1 MITDEASKA
10 GVTWENNKLIVP
22 NGTVLTQPLTFNST
36 GDQNVSIEIGE
47 NAELT
52 IIEMLTSDNS
62 VNLSESI
69 KLSKE
74 SKVHLI
80 SVATDNNVNVKRKVI
95 LVGEKAEYK
104 EHNVFYGIGLQAFDI
119 NTEVINAAP
128 KTKATVLMHGVL
140 DGAAVS
146 KCIGNMK
153 IPKGSFKAES
163 RLSQHV
169 LLLSNDAK
177 ADNFPYL
184 EIEEN
189 DVKASHAA
197 TVRPVDSESLFY
209 LRSRGLSEEEARKS
223 LVLAFLTPFLSS
235 LPESILEN
243 IEKKWS
249 NVTANRV

>member
-1 MITDEASKA
+1 MITDEASKV
-10 GVTWENNKLIVP
+10 GVTWKENKLIVP
-22 NGTVLTQPLTFNST
+22 AGTILTQPLIFNST

-52 IIEMLTSDNS
+52 IIEMLTSDHS
-62 VNLSESI
+62 INLSESI
-69 KLSKE
+69 KLNKQ
-74 SKVHLI
+74 SKVHVI
-80 SVATDNNVNVKRKVI
+80 SVATDNNVNVRRKVN
-95 LVGEKAEYK
+95 LVGEKSEYL
-104 EHNVFYGIGLQAFDI
+104 EHNVFYGTGLQAFDI
-119 NTEVINAAP
+119 NTEVINSAP

-140 DGAAVS
+140 DGSAVA
-146 KCIGNMK
+146 KCTGNMK
-153 IPKGSFKAES
+153 IPKGSFKTES

-189 DVKASHAA
+189 DVTASHAA
-197 TVRPVDSESLFY
+197 TVRPIDSESLFY

-235 LPESILEN
+235 LPESVLAN

-249 NVTANRV
+249 NVAANKI